1 MKLNFL
7 AAALL
12 FGVVTYAQDTKTI
25 KGHIYDTANNNEPLA
40 YATIMLQNTEFGTET
55 DENGYFEI
63 ECSQGSYLLEASY
76 TGYQTYIIPYETEGS
91 QEVSINMKPEEG
103 NLDELVITVNNRKSS
118 ESALLNDQ
126 RKSLEI
132 KQQIGAQELSRKGV
146 SDVAAAVAKTA
157 GISKQEG
164 SNNIYVRGLGDR
176 YNATTLNGLPVPSN
190 DPEKKNINLELFST
204 DLVEYISIDKTFSSR
219 NTGDFGGGNVDIL
232 SKDFKDNSLFEIE
245 LGTEVNTN
253 ALSKGKDFL
262 LPQGPS
268 KMGYASYGVPN
279 NPLSGYHFQ
288 NSLQP
293 QSAGPI
299 GGNFGL
305 KAGKSFFIGETGKLN
320 LFATASFDN
329 GFTFR
334 EGLNQSI
341 NSQGAKLKSFHQEK
355 FSQTTNTTGMFNAN
369 YHVND
374 NNKLAYNFL
383 YINSSDLSRDTYEGM
398 DRDFEGDHDS
408 VLVQRGTFTQNTVLI
423 NQLLG
428 NHKLNEKLGFDWAV
442 SYNTIESDM
451 PDRTQNKMYYWNNF
465 DAYTLAQNTKTDNHR
480 YFQNLTEN
488 EIAVN
493 LALNY
498 KLGTDENGNERGK
511 VTLGYNGRIKKRDF
525 EAIQFN
531 FDIIGEVK
539 NPANGYFFDPNNL
552 DSFFNQQNLENG
564 LFNISAF
571 AGKTPQT
578 YTGEQN
584 IHAGFA
590 NLEYRLTDKFSAVVG
605 LRYEKINQLVKWR
618 TQLDADQKSNEFK
631 RNEVLPNLSLK
642 YELNDTQNLRL
653 AASKTYTLPQFKER
667 ARFIYED
674 VTEIKV
680 GNPYLYPSQNYNLD
694 LKWEIFPM
702 NDEVISVAAFGKYIQ
717 DPINEIVM
725 ASSTNDITWV
735 NIGDKGY
742 VYGVEFEIKK
752 RLFDFGGSNT
762 NNLFGGLNVSYM
774 KTNQEIDAEKIF
786 RETKGL
792 ISTNFEDTESSFT
805 GASDLLLNA
814 DISYVTEWSEN
825 RGMTA
830 TLAYTHYSDRLYAL
844 GSQKGNLIDK
854 GMGSLDFILKTRI
867 HKNFGIDFAA
877 RNILNPEFRRVQE
890 NATGPVNAVTYKR
903 GAFFS
908 VGAKYTF

>member
-7 AAALL
+7 AAAFL
-12 FGVVTYAQDTKTI
+12 FGVATYAQEHQTI
-25 KGHIYDTANNNEPLA
+25 KGHIYDSANNNEPLP
-40 YATIMLQNTEFGTET
+40 YATVMLQNTDWGAEA

-63 ECSQGSYLLEASY
+63 ECNQGSYLIEASY
-76 TGYQTYIIPYETEGS
+76 TGYQTYVMPYETETP
-91 QEVSINMKPEEG
+91 QEITINLIPDEG

-118 ESALLNDQ
+118 ESALLNEQ

-146 SDVAAAVAKTA
+146 SDVAAAVAKTS

-164 SNNIYVRGLGDR
+164 SNNVYVRGLGDR
-176 YNATTLNGLPVPSN
+176 YNSTTLNGLPVPSN

-232 SKDFKDNSLFEIE
+232 SKDFRDSGLFEIE
-245 LGTEVNTN
+245 LGAKINTN
-253 ALSKGKDFL
+253 AAKKGSDFL
-262 LPQGPS
+262 LPEGPS
-268 KMGYASYGVPN
+268 MMGYASYGVPN
-279 NPLSGYHFQ
+279 NPLKGFNFE

-293 QSAGPI
+293 KKAGPV

-305 KAGKSFFIGETGKLN
+305 KAGKSFNIGATGKLN
-320 LFATASFDN
+320 LFGTASFDN
-329 GFTFR
+329 GFVYR
-334 EGLNQSI
+334 EGLNQSV
-341 NSQGAKLKSFHQEK
+341 NAQGAKLKSFQQQK
-355 FSQTTNTTGMFNAN
+355 FTHTTNTTGMFNAN

-374 NNKLAYNFL
+374 NHKLAYNFL
-383 YINSSDLSRDTYEGM
+383 YINSSDLSRDIYNGS

-408 VLVQRGTFTQNTVLI
+408 VLVQRGTFIQNTVLI

-428 NHKLNEKLGFDWAV
+428 NHSLNEKLGVDWAV

-451 PDRTQNKMYYWNNF
+451 PDRTQNKMFYWNDIDSYN
-465 DAYTLAQNTKTDNHR
+465 LAQRTITDNHR
-480 YFQNLTEN
+480 YFQKLTED
-488 EIAVN
+488 EIAAN

-498 KLGTDENGNERGK
+498 KLGTDENGEAKGK
-511 VTLGYNGRIKKRDF
+511 VTVGYNGRVKKRDF

-531 FDIIGEVK
+531 FRISGDGLATPI
-539 NPANGYFFDPNNL
+539 NPNNL
-552 DSFFNQQNLENG
+552 DSFFNQQNYTDG
-564 LFNISAF
+564 LFGIEAF
-571 AGKTPQT
+571 AGTTPQT

-605 LRYEKINQLVKWR
+605 LRYEKIDQTVEWR
-618 TQLDADQKSNEFK
+618 TQLDAERKSNEFK
-631 RNEVLPNLSLK
+631 RNEFLPNLSLK
-642 YELNDTQNLRL
+642 YELSGTQNLRL

-694 LKWEIFPM
+694 LKWELFPM
-702 NDEVISVAAFGKYIQ
+702 NDEVISVTAFGKYIQ
-717 DPINEIVM
+717 DPINEITM

-742 VYGVEFEIKK
+742 VYGAEFEIKK
-752 RLFDFGGSNT
+752 RITDFGNGNT
-762 NNLFGGLNVSYM
+762 NKLFAGLNVSYM
-774 KTNQEIDAEKIF
+774 QTDQEVDREKIQ
-786 RETKGL
+786 RETNGL
-792 ISTNFEDTESSFT
+792 INTNFDFDRSSFT

-814 DISYVTEWSEN
+814 DVSYLKEWNEG
-825 RGMTA
+825 RELTA

-844 GSQKGNLIDK
+844 GVEKKGNLVDK
-854 GMGSLDFILKTRI
+854 GMGSLDFILKTKI

-877 RNILNPEFRRVQE
+877 RNILNPEFRRIQD

>member
-40 YATIMLQNTEFGTET
+40 YATVMLQNTSIGAET

-63 ECSQGSYLLEASY
+63 ECEQGSYLLEASY
-76 TGYQTYIIPYETEGS
+76 TGYQTFVLPYDTGS
-91 QEVSINMKPEEG
+91 TNEVNINMTPEED

-118 ESALLNDQ
+118 ETALLSEQ

-146 SDVAAAVAKTA
+146 GDVAAAVAKTA
-157 GISKQEG
+157 GISQQEG
-164 SNNIYVRGLGDR
+164 SNNVYVRGLGDR
-176 YNATTLNGLPVPSN
+176 YNSTSLNGLPVPSN

-204 DLVEYISIDKTFSSR
+204 DIVEYISIDKAFNSR
-219 NTGDFGGGNVDIL
+219 NTGDFGGGNVDIS
-232 SKDFKDNSLFEIE
+232 SKDFKDSGLFEIE
-245 LGTEVNTN
+245 LGGKANTN
-253 ALSKGKDFL
+253 ALSKGSEFV

-268 KMGYASYGVPN
+268 KMGYASYGKPN
-279 NPLSGYHFQ
+279 NALNGYNFQ

-293 QSAGPI
+293 ESAGPI

-334 EGLNQSI
+334 EGINQSA
-341 NSQGAKLKSFHQEK
+341 SAQGAKLKSFNQEK

-374 NNKLAYNFL
+374 NHHLAYNFL
-383 YINSSDLSRDTYEGM
+383 YIKSSDLSRDTYTGS

-408 VLVQRGTFTQNTVLI
+408 LLVQRGTFIQNTVLI

-451 PDRTQNKMYYWNNF
+451 PDRTQNKMFYWK
-465 DAYTLAQNTKTDNHR
+465 DSDTYTLAQRTITDNHR
-480 YFQNLTEN
+480 YFQNLKED
-488 EIAVN
+488 EIAAN

-498 KLGTDENGNERGK
+498 KLGVDENGNEKGK
-511 VTLGYNGRIKKRDF
+511 VTIGYNGRVKKRDF
-525 EAIQFN
+525 EAIQYN
-531 FDIIGEVK
+531 FRVSGDALTSAV
-539 NPANGYFFDPNNL
+539 NPNNL
-552 DSFFNQQNLENG
+552 DTFFNQQNYAGG
-564 LFNISAF
+564 LFGIEAF
-571 AGKTPQT
+571 AGDTPQT

-590 NLEYRLTDKFSAVVG
+590 NLEYRLSDKFSAVVG
-605 LRYEKINQLVKWR
+605 LRYEKIDQTVQWR
-618 TQLDADQKSNEFK
+618 TQLDAIEQTNKFNRNEF
-631 RNEVLPNLSLK
+631 LPNLSLK
-642 YELNDTQNLRL
+642 YELSTVQNLRL

-717 DPINEIVM
+717 DPINEITM

-742 VYGVEFEIKK
+742 VYGAEFEIKK
-752 RLFDFGGSNT
+752 RLFDFGGTNT

-774 KTNQEIDAEKIF
+774 KTDQEVDKDKIQ
-786 RETKGL
+786 RETNGL
-792 ISTNFEDTESSFT
+792 INTNFDFEKSSFT

-814 DISYVTEWSEN
+814 DVSYVTEWNEG

-830 TLAYTHYSDRLYAL
+830 TVAYTHYSDRLYAL
-844 GSQKGNLIDK
+844 GVESKGNLIDK
-854 GMGSLDFILKTRI
+854 GMGSLDFILKTKI
-867 HKNFGIDFAA
+867 HKNFALDFAA
-877 RNILNPEFRRVQE
+877 RNILNPEFRRIQD
-890 NATGPVNAVTYKR
+890 NASGAIDAVTYKR

-908 VGAKYTF
+908 LGAKYTF

>member
-40 YATIMLQNTEFGTET
+40 YATIMLQNTEFGAET

-63 ECSQGSYLLEASY
+63 ECEQGSYLIEASY
-76 TGYQTYIIPYETEGS
+76 TGYQTFVMQYETGS
-91 QEVSINMKPEEG
+91 TDELNINLTPEAS

-118 ESALLNDQ
+118 ETALLSEQ

-146 SDVAAAVAKTA
+146 GDVAAAVAKTA
-157 GISKQEG
+157 GISQQEG
-164 SNNIYVRGLGDR
+164 SNNVYVRGLGDR
-176 YNATTLNGLPVPSN
+176 YNSTSLNGLPVPSN

-204 DLVEYISIDKTFSSR
+204 DIVEYISIDKTFNSR
-219 NTGDFGGGNVDIL
+219 NTGDFGGGNVDIS
-232 SKDFKDNSLFEIE
+232 SKDFKDSGLFEIE
-245 LGTEVNTN
+245 LGGKANTN
-253 ALSKGKDFL
+253 ALSKGSEFV

-268 KMGYASYGVPN
+268 KMGYASYGKPN
-279 NPLSGYHFQ
+279 NALNGYNFE

-305 KAGKSFFIGETGKLN
+305 KAGKSFNIGETGKLN

-334 EGLNQSI
+334 EGINQSA
-341 NSQGAKLKSFHQEK
+341 SAQGASLKQFNQEK
-355 FSQTTNTTGMFNAN
+355 LSQTTNTTGMFNAN
-369 YHVND
+369 YHLND
-374 NNKLAYNFL
+374 NHRLGYNML
-383 YINSSDLSRDTYEGM
+383 YINSSDLSRDIYTGS

-408 VLVQRGTFTQNTVLI
+408 LLVQRGTFTQNTVLI

-451 PDRTQNKMYYWNNF
+451 PDRTQNKLFYWKDTNT
-465 DAYTLAQNTKTDNHR
+465 YTLAQRTITDNHR
-480 YFQNLTEN
+480 YYQNLKED
-488 EIAVN
+488 EIAAN
-493 LALNY
+493 LALSY

-511 VTLGYNGRIKKRDF
+511 VTFGYNGRVKKRDF
-525 EAIQFN
+525 EAIQYN
-531 FDIIGEVK
+531 FRISG
-539 NPANGYFFDPNNL
+539 NGLETTVNPNNL
-552 DSFFNQQNLENG
+552 DTFFNQQNYAGG
-564 LFNISAF
+564 LFGIEAF
-571 AGKTPQT
+571 AGDTPQT

-584 IHAGFA
+584 IHAGFG
-590 NLEYRLTDKFSAVVG
+590 NLEYRLTDKFSAVAG
-605 LRYEKINQLVKWR
+605 LRYEKIDQTVQWR
-618 TQLDADQKSNEFK
+618 TQLDAIEQTNKFNRNEF
-631 RNEVLPNLSLK
+631 LPNLSLK
-642 YELNDTQNLRL
+642 YELSTIQNLRL

-667 ARFIYED
+667 ARFIFED

-717 DPINEIVM
+717 DPINEITM

-742 VYGVEFEIKK
+742 VYGAEFEIKK
-752 RLFDFGGSNT
+752 RLFDFGGTNT

-774 KTNQEIDAEKIF
+774 KTDQEVDKDKIQ
-786 RETKGL
+786 RETNGL
-792 ISTNFEDTESSFT
+792 INTNFDFDRSSFT

-814 DISYVTEWSEN
+814 DLSYVTEWNEG

-830 TLAYTHYSDRLYAL
+830 TVAYTHYSDRLYAL
-844 GSQKGNLIDK
+844 GVEKKGNLIDK
-854 GMGSLDFILKTRI
+854 GMGSLDFILKTQI
-867 HKNFGIDFAA
+867 HKNFALDFAA
-877 RNILNPEFRRVQE
+877 RNILNPEFRRIQD
-890 NATGPVNAVTYKR
+890 NASGAINAVTYKR

-908 VGAKYTF
+908 LGAKYTF